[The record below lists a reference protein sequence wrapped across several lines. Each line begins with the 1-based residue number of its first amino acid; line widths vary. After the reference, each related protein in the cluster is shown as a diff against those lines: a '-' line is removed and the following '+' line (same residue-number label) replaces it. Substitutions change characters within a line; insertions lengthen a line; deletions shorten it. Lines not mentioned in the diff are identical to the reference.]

1 EARRINAGTVMVR
14 TAQTLG
20 ALAVDLLEPLSSDG
34 LATWNFFDDEL
45 KVGDDFPVLRLPTAT
60 SIHTGR
66 VRPLAEERKFD
77 KPITYEAVYGAAPG
91 QGLSST
97 IGETEVQ
104 RSIAVYGA
112 APGRGL
118 SFTGSAAGGHTW
130 LHDCEHYPQSP

>member
-1 EARRINAGTVMVR
+1 VR
-14 TAQTLG
+14 TAQPLG

-77 KPITYEAVYGAAPG
+77 KPITYEAVYPPAGR
-91 QGLSST
+91 QGLSF
-97 IGETEVQ
+97 
-104 RSIAVYGA
+104 A
-112 APGRGL
+112 
-118 SFTGSAAGGHTW
+118 GSPASGQTW
-130 LHDCEHYPQSP
+130 LDDGEHYLQSRADGYYKVEARTGRATKHFDPAKIARRL